1 MGRTIVAVLVG
12 LIAAWITIMLCEFGS
27 AALSPPPTGID
38 LSDPTALAAHIA
50 AAPPAAMALVLAGWT
65 LGAFDGGLIAALISR
80 RHKTGAAL
88 TIGVLVVLGV
98 IANSL
103 LIPHP
108 LWMTVAGLALPIPAA
123 WLASRVVSR
132 KAAA

>member
-1 MGRTIVAVLVG
+1 MGRTIAAVLVG

-38 LSDPTALAAHIA
+38 LSDPNALAAYIA

-88 TIGVLVVLGV
+88 AIGVLVVLGV

-123 WLASRVVSR
+123 WLASRLVSR